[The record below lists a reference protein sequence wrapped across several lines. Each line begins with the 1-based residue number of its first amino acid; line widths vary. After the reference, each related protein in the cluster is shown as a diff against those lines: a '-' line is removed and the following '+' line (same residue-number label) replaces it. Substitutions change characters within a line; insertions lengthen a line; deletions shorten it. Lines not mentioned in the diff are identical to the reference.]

1 VGTLRPESDDSKLIE
16 DKLVAQMQRYL
27 FLSFCVGQSLERVR
41 PRLHAWAMF
50 LRTWNVTSVPRPG
63 STLTSAADVL
73 ADDVMCLLLAQAS
86 LHRDTAREHWL
97 RNKIGIRPYKD

>member
-1 VGTLRPESDDSKLIE
+1 MGTLRRGSDDSKLIAE
-16 DKLVAQMQRYL
+16 ELVAQMQLYL
-27 FLSFCVGQSLERVR
+27 TLSFCVGQSLERVR
-41 PRLHAWAMF
+41 PRLHAWATF

-63 STLTSAADVL
+63 SPLTSAADVL

-86 LHRDTAREHWL
+86 LDRDAAREHWL